1 MEIKKKTTDF
11 SVSRP
16 GIVTALMIA
25 LTLLLAASAALPSV
39 WPRKFPF
46 LHSLKIDT
54 DPENM
59 LPEHEPV
66 RVFHD
71 KMKKEMALYDMVV
84 LGVVNEKHPN
94 GVFNPKSLKRIYEL
108 TEFARDLQWF
118 EYDGRSYISV
128 NHAYHSVKSGEFDE
142 RVYADFLDTETRDQF
157 ERPDDEN
164 DLFNKIK
171 KEGQLRGV
179 IEKDI
184 IAPSMVDSIE
194 HQSGMIKFEW
204 LMRAPPETEEEAL
217 AIREKAMRIPF
228 LDGTLVSE
236 DGKALA
242 IYLPLTSK
250 DVSYQVYDKLN
261 GRIDEFEGDDHFYI
275 TGLPV
280 AEDTFGVQ
288 MFKQMAMSAPVA
300 MLIIFLLMLYFFR
313 KLVLIISPMIVAMV
327 SVICTMGML
336 IATGNTV
343 HIMSSMIP
351 IFIVPIAVLDAVH
364 ILSDFFDRYPETRDR
379 KKTVSEVMDTLF
391 TPMLYTSLTT
401 AVGFASLALTPIPP
415 VQVFGIFIAFGVMV
429 AWLATILF
437 IPAYVMFIPASWLEN
452 FGHDHASE
460 EGSKTL
466 MSRLLHAT
474 GLMTHRYSRL
484 IIILMLAVIAVAVY
498 GMSLINV
505 NDNPINWFEKKH
517 PIRVADRVL
526 NKHFGGTYMAY
537 LSFTAEAETDVDE
550 TFVKQFREA
559 SEKTAEQ
566 LKEGG
571 YKKAETV
578 FEILN
583 KEISTASSTAQTR
596 IAFFNQLI
604 EMTRTKEQAAG
615 DDFEAADA
623 WKEAQLFLEKE
634 QLRSHVFKSPEAL
647 KYIAQV
653 QEHLMS
659 TGVVGKSNSL
669 ADIVKTVYR
678 DLVSGKEKDFRV
690 PDSASGVASCLMQYQ
705 NSHRP
710 GDLWH
715 LVTPDYKKTVVW
727 VQLKEGDNSAMEKV
741 VDSLNTFIEKNPPSL
756 SMKAEWFGLTY
767 INVIWQNKMVKG
779 MLNAFLGSFLMVFL
793 MMTLLYRSALWGFL
807 CMIPL
812 TVTIA
817 VIYGVI
823 GLVGKDY
830 DMPVAV
836 LSSLSLGLAVDYAIH
851 FLSRSRQI
859 RTQTGTWKEAVAPV
873 FGEPARAI
881 SRNVIVVGVGFLP
894 LILAPLVPYQT
905 VGIFIAAIL
914 VTAGVASLLILP
926 AMISIMEKWLFPE
939 TAGRKLTCKCG
950 TCIFS
955 TIAIVALVVINV
967 AHIEHANQWTWLSIP
982 LIVVLAAA
990 CCIMSRRKGC
1000 SEL

>member
-1 MEIKKKTTDF
+1 MEIKKKTTEF

-16 GIVTALMIA
+16 GAVTAFMLA
-25 LTLLLAASAALPSV
+25 LTLLLAAVAALPSL
-39 WPRKFPF
+39 WPQTFPF
-46 LHSLKIDT
+46 LHSLKVDT

-71 KMKKEMALYDMVV
+71 EMKKEMALYDMIV

-94 GVFNPKSLKRIYEL
+94 GVFNPDSLKRIYEL
-108 TEFARDLQWF
+108 TEFAKGLQWT
-118 EYDGRSYISV
+118 DG
-128 NHAYHSVKSGEFDE
+128 
-142 RVYADFLDTETRDQF
+142 
-157 ERPDDEN
+157 
-164 DLFNKIK
+164 NK
-171 KEGQLRGV
+171 EMGV
-179 IEKDI
+179 IRKDI

-194 HQSGMIKFEW
+194 HKSGMLKFEW
-204 LMRAPPETEEEAL
+204 LMRAPPETEEDAL
-217 AIREKAMRIPF
+217 AIREKARRIPF

-242 IYLPLTSK
+242 VYLPLTSK
-250 DVSYQVYDKLN
+250 NVSYQVYEKLN
-261 GRIDEFEGDDHFYI
+261 AKIDEFDGEDEFYI

-288 MFKQMAMSAPVA
+288 MFVQMAVSAPVA

-327 SVICTMGML
+327 SVICTMGLL

-364 ILSDFFDRYPETRDR
+364 ILSDFFDRYQETRDR
-379 KKTVSEVMDTLF
+379 RKTITAVMETLF

-429 AWLATILF
+429 AWLTTILF
-437 IPAYVMFIPASWLEN
+437 IPAYVMFIPSSWLEH
-452 FGHDHASE
+452 FGHDHESE
-460 EGSKTL
+460 EGS
-466 MSRLLHAT
+466 R
-474 GLMTHRYSRL
+474 GLMNRVLKRTGYLTTKFSAV
-484 IIILMLAVIAVAVY
+484 IIVVMIAVIAGAVF
-498 GMSLINV
+498 GMLKINV
-505 NDNPINWFEKKH
+505 NDNPINWFEEKH
-517 PIRVADRVL
+517 PIRKADRVL

-537 LSFTAEAETDVDE
+537 LSFSAESATQVDDA
-550 TFVKQFREA
+550 FLR
-559 SEKTAEQ
+559 Q
-566 LKEGG
+566 LKEQSTKAARRLKEDG
-571 YKKAETV
+571 YEKAEEV
-578 FEILN
+578 FQALDKEMDSAASKADSRIL
-583 KEISTASSTAQTR
+583 
-596 IAFFNQLI
+596 FFKQLI
-604 EMTRTKEQAAG
+604 DLTRTSEEAAG
-615 DDFEAADA
+615 DDFEEADA

-634 QLRSHVFKSPEAL
+634 QLRSHVFKDPEAL
-647 KYIAQV
+647 KYIAAV
-653 QEHLMS
+653 QDYLLT

-669 ADIVKTVYR
+669 TDIVRTVYR
-678 DLVSGKEKDFRV
+678 DLVSGQEKDFRV
-690 PDSASGVASCLMQYQ
+690 PDNASGVASCLIQYQ

-710 GDLWH
+710 DDLWH

-727 VQLKEGDNSAMEKV
+727 VQLKQGDNSAMQKV
-741 VDSLNTFIEKNPPSL
+741 VDSVSTFVKENPPPL
-756 SMKAEWFGLTY
+756 SITSQWFGLTY
-767 INVIWQNKMVKG
+767 INVIWQEKMVGG
-779 MLNAFLGSFLMVFL
+779 MLNAFIGSFIMVFL
-793 MMTLLYRSALWGFL
+793 MMTLLYRSALWGML

-812 TVTIA
+812 TATIS

-823 GLVGKDY
+823 GLAGKDY

-851 FLSRSRQI
+851 FLSRSREI
-859 RTQTGTWKEAVAPV
+859 RSEKGSWKEAVAPV

-881 SRNVIVVGVGFLP
+881 VRNVIVVGVGFLP

-926 AMISIMEKWLFPE
+926 AMITALEKWLFPQ
-939 TAGRKLTCKCG
+939 TSARKLTCKCG
-950 TCIFS
+950 TCFFS
-955 TIAIVALVVINV
+955 VIAIVALVLINIPKIQNPTV
-967 AHIEHANQWTWLSIP
+967 WTWLSLS
-982 LIVVLAAA
+982 LIAVLAAL
-990 CCIMSRRKGC
+990 CCILSRRKGC
-1000 SEL
+1000 SD